1 MRRRLFWIVML
12 VVAFALIFLI
22 RNSDSTDGLS
32 NTDVG
37 YGIYYGLLALV
48 VGASVLALYGRKL
61 ARAFNAALIWLVI
74 ALSLIVAYTYR
85 NEMSEVY
92 ERVMAELMPGR
103 TFNRGT
109 NVVEIVRGR
118 NGDFQVRTQING
130 VRIPMVLDT
139 GASAVV
145 LTQEAA
151 KAAGLPI
158 EVLTYDV
165 NVDTANGRTKAASV
179 TLDSVAVGSIVERAV
194 PALIAQPG
202 QLRTSLLGMNFLKR
216 LESWEMR
223 GDKVV
228 MRGYP

>member
-1 MRRRLFWIVML
+1 MRRRLFLIVML
-12 VVAFALIFLI
+12 IVAFALMFLI
-22 RNSDSTDGLS
+22 RNGDSTDGLS
-32 NTDVG
+32 TTDVG

-85 NEMSEVY
+85 NDMGDVY

-103 TFNRGT
+103 TFSRGT

-130 VRIPMVLDT
+130 ARIPMVLDT
-139 GASAVV
+139 GASTVV